1 MDTILWMD
9 GAILLW
15 IQEHL
20 RNDFLTPIFQ
30 WITNLGNGGFI
41 WILITAIL
49 LLIPKFRKIGLMSAT
64 ALILSLLINNIWLK
78 NWIARTRPYEVIEG
92 LKLITKIPS
101 DYSFPSGHTSS
112 SLCAAVVYWKCSR
125 EYKKSGNAAFYFP
138 TAAAW
143 VLMVLAILISLSRL
157 YVGVHY
163 PTDVLGGA
171 ITGILIGWF
180 VVAFYKKIIDRK
192 SQL

>member
-1 MDTILWMD
+1 MCMDKILWLD

-20 RNDFLTPIFQ
+20 RNDFLTPIMQ
-30 WITNLGNGGFI
+30 GITNLGNNGWI
-41 WILITAIL
+41 WIVITLIL
-49 LLIPKFRKIGLMSAT
+49 LLIPKFRKIGLMSAA

-112 SLCAAVVYWKCSR
+112 SLCAAVVYWRCSR
-125 EYKKSGNAAFYFP
+125 EYKKTGNDKFYFP
-138 TAAAW
+138 TVPAW
-143 VLMVLAILISLSRL
+143 ILLIVAILISLSRL

-171 ITGILIGWF
+171 VTGVLIGWF
-180 VVAFYKKIIDRK
+180 VVEVYKRRTR
-192 SQL
+192 